1 MKTSLSQLSVQTL
14 QTPVSRPSLCSP
26 SVAFFFAWKKG
37 VEIAGFRFFGDGSQ
51 QGFKKSDCRW
61 HLRPNMQVVKKNF
74 EILTDQERVFLAALV
89 SFFNAEE
96 GSSLL
101 KQSGVRG
108 LSDLG
113 LLTYE
118 QRDVIAGLIMHH
130 HAW

>member
-1 MKTSLSQLSVQTL
+1 
-14 QTPVSRPSLCSP
+14 
-26 SVAFFFAWKKG
+26 
-37 VEIAGFRFFGDGSQ
+37 
-51 QGFKKSDCRW
+51 
-61 HLRPNMQVVKKNF
+61 MQVVKKNF
-74 EILTDQERVFLAALV
+74 EILTEQERIFLAALV

-118 QRDVIAGLIMHH
+118 QRDVIAALIMHN